1 MGCRVWKEAHGW
13 REGGEWRGGEVQV
26 NARQVA
32 WGVGVGGGGGRIERI
47 LIIH

>member
-1 MGCRVWKEAHGW
+1 MWKEARGW
-13 REGGEWRGGEVQV
+13 REGGEWGGGEVQV

-32 WGVGVGGGGGRIERI
+32 WGVGVGGGRIERI

>member
-1 MGCRVWKEAHGW
+1 MDGERGES
-13 REGGEWRGGEVQV
+13 GGGGEVQV